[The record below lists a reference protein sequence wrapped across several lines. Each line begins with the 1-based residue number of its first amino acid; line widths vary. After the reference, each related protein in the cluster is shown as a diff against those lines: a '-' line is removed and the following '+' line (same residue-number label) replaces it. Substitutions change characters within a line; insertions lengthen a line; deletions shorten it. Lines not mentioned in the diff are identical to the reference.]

1 MEEKSL
7 RDLQEDIIVKLEE
20 LNFIIKGLIREKQ
33 DEEKLTH
40 TFRN

>member
-7 RDLQEDIIVKLEE
+7 RGLQEDIIVKLEE
-20 LNFIIKGLIREKQ
+20 LNFVIEGLIWNKQ
-33 DEEKLTH
+33 DEEKLSH